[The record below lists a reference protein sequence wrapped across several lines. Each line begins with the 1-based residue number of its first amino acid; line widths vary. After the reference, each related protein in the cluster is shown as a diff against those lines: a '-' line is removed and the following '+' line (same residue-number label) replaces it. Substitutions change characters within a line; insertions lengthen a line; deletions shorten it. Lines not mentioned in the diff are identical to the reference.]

1 MARDP
6 GASRHVR
13 DHPVSSRLPD
23 AAAVPGRVLISED
36 ELRARVTELGAALA
50 RDYARA
56 NPVLVGVLKGALVFM
71 ADLVRAMPIAL
82 TMDFIALSSYGGSTR
97 SSGVVKLVADLSMPI
112 EDRDV
117 VIVEDIIDTGRTV
130 SYLKRNL
137 ETRHPRS
144 VRLCALLDKIE
155 RRDVDIDIDYLGFT
169 IPDLFVVG
177 YGLDHGGLYRNLPYI
192 AAMDAAPPA

>member
-1 MARDP
+1 MSPRAEE
-6 GASRHVR
+6 SRVT
-13 DHPVSSRLPD
+13 
-23 AAAVPGRVLISED
+23 PGRVLINEE
-36 ELRARVTELGAALA
+36 ELRTRVTELGAALA
-50 RDYARA
+50 RDYADQ

-71 ADLVRAMPIAL
+71 ADLVRATPIGL
-82 TMDFIALSSYGGSTR
+82 TMDFIALSSYGGATTR

-117 VIVEDIIDTGRTV
+117 IIVEDIIDTGRTV

-155 RRDVDIDIDYLGFT
+155 RRDVEVEIDYLGFT

-192 AAMDAAPPA
+192 AALESSP

>member
-1 MARDP
+1 MMA
-6 GASRHVR
+6 S
-13 DHPVSSRLPD
+13 LPETD
-23 AAAVPGRVLISED
+23 VPPGRVIISEE
-36 ELRARVTELGAALA
+36 ELRARVVELGAALA
-50 RDYARA
+50 RDYARD

-82 TMDFIALSSYGGSTR
+82 TIDFIALSSYAGGTR
-97 SSGVVKLVADLSMPI
+97 SSGVVKLAADLSLPI
-112 EDRDV
+112 EDRHV

-155 RRDVDIDIDYLGFT
+155 RRDVDVEIDYLGFT
-169 IPDLFVVG
+169 IPNLFVVG
-177 YGLDHGGLYRNLPYI
+177 YGLDHVGLYRNLPYI
-192 AAMDAAPPA
+192 AALDSSTGA

>member
-1 MARDP
+1 M
-6 GASRHVR
+6 
-13 DHPVSSRLPD
+13 SSRLPD
-23 AAAVPGRVLISED
+23 AAAVPGRVLIGED

-50 RDYARA
+50 RDYARE
-56 NPVLVGVLKGALVFM
+56 NPMLVGVLKGALVFM

-97 SSGVVKLVADLSMPI
+97 ASGVVKLVADLSMPI

-155 RRDVDIDIDYLGFT
+155 RRDVDVDIDYLGFT

-192 AAMDAAPPA
+192 ATMDPALPA

>member
-1 MARDP
+1 MATTSDP
-6 GASRHVR
+6 TA
-13 DHPVSSRLPD
+13 P
-23 AAAVPGRVLISED
+23 PGRILISEE
-36 ELRARVTELGAALA
+36 ELRARVAQLGEALA
-50 RDYARA
+50 RDYARE

-82 TMDFIALSSYGGSTR
+82 TIDFIALSSYAGGTR
-97 SSGVVKLVADLSMPI
+97 SSGVVKLAADLSMPI
-112 EDRDV
+112 EDRHV

-155 RRDVDIDIDYLGFT
+155 RRDVDVDIDYLGFT
-169 IPDLFVVG
+169 IPNLFVVG
-177 YGLDHGGLYRNLPYI
+177 YGLDHAGLYRNLPYV
-192 AAMDAAPPA
+192 AALSSAAGL

>member
-1 MARDP
+1 MMA
-6 GASRHVR
+6 S
-13 DHPVSSRLPD
+13 LPETD
-23 AAAVPGRVLISED
+23 VPPGRVLISEE
-36 ELRARVTELGAALA
+36 ELRGRVVELGAALA
-50 RDYARA
+50 RDYARD

-82 TMDFIALSSYGGSTR
+82 TIDFIALSSYAGGTR
-97 SSGVVKLVADLSMPI
+97 SSGVVKLAADLSLPI
-112 EDRDV
+112 EDRHV

-155 RRDVDIDIDYLGFT
+155 RRDVDVEIDYLGFT
-169 IPDLFVVG
+169 IPNLFVVG
-177 YGLDHGGLYRNLPYI
+177 YGLDHVGLYRNLPYI
-192 AAMDAAPPA
+192 AALDSATGA

>member
-1 MARDP
+1 MSPRADEP
-6 GASRHVR
+6 
-13 DHPVSSRLPD
+13 RLT
-23 AAAVPGRVLISED
+23 PGRVLINED
-36 ELRARVTELGAALA
+36 ELRGRVADLGASLA
-50 RDYARA
+50 RDYADT

-82 TMDFIALSSYGGSTR
+82 TMDFIALSSYGGSSR

-155 RRDVDIDIDYLGFT
+155 RRDVEVEIDYLGFT

-192 AAMDAAPPA
+192 AAMDSPPA